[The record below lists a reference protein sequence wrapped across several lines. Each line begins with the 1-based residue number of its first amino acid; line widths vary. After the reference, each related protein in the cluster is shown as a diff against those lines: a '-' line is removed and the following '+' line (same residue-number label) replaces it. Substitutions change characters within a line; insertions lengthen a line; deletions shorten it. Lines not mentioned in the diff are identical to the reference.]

1 MKDLLSRRLRFD
13 VDFALPLRI
22 PFGLRIFF
30 RAAFALLAL
39 ATLGLAL
46 SVLVEEKQISL
57 RNYQEGFRKNLS
69 QIATQLRHPS
79 GQLALLNSTTQTT
92 TTDTQGRT
100 TPGLSPLVLPYAAI
114 DFDDRSKVQQ
124 AVEMS
129 GCQVNY
135 TGGATLCV
143 AVGNNPWAGGFIYV
157 AGSLLSAD
165 ELVPHPVGDA
175 DLQQAHRAVV
185 QVVMRGQTYRW
196 LAPFETTGDV
206 GSQSQSGAPTVR
218 GRLTGFAL
226 DANGQTSNRPV
237 RDFRGWLWQDSRCV
251 QAETTRAAL
260 PCAKRW
266 FYSIRL
272 PIDMW
277 RDALLAS
284 GASTA
289 SGSKVRPQWPPA
301 DLDRMGV
308 QLQFLPPGTGPALFD
323 SNTPGAVQ
331 PFALRDLKAQL
342 QAGETLHISKQNA
355 APSGDAKAVPDLT
368 ELAVLRADATP
379 DADVPHWL
387 NRLIAQ
393 LPVAGDEVRSE
404 ARDVVDTPL
413 GRYTLR
419 MTGDGRT
426 VDKTLSTVATRVSW
440 FVGGMLLAIGLT
452 WLALELRI
460 IRRITLLSRRA
471 ATVSQTVRGADDALA
486 LDVSDL
492 QSHDELGVLT
502 SALAD
507 LLQRVNEDARRER
520 IRTAQE
526 KDQWHAVGHEIMSPL
541 QSLKALHSA
550 PNDASARY
558 IHRMQQAV
566 RVLYGSASPSEA
578 FESTT
583 LQSGTLD
590 INNFLQQVATNAP
603 AAGIA
608 LVEYTAKPVPVLVK
622 ADEHAL
628 EDAITH
634 VLRNAERYRVPG
646 SAIHLV
652 LDIAP
657 SATSPGAAGGTITDN
672 EVHLHISNQGPH
684 IAPDMLGKI
693 FEYGVSEQT
702 DSAAQ
707 GNRGQGLF
715 VAKTYLAKMGGTIG
729 AQNTP
734 DGVRFT
740 MGLQR
745 A

>member
-1 MKDLLSRRLRFD
+1 MKDLLARKLRFD

-39 ATLGLAL
+39 ATVGLAL

-57 RNYQEGFRKNLS
+57 RNYQDGFRKNLS

-79 GQLALLNSTTQTT
+79 GQLALLNAHNQTSQTT
-92 TTDTQGRT
+92 TSANTPRT
-100 TPGLSPLVLPYAAI
+100 APGLSPLVLPYAAI

-135 TGGATLCV
+135 AGGATLCV

-165 ELVPHPVGDA
+165 ELVPHPLGDA

-185 QVVMRGQTYRW
+185 QVALRGQTYRW
-196 LAPFETTGDV
+196 LAPFETAGDV

-226 DANGQTSNRPV
+226 DANGQAANRPV

-251 QAETTRAAL
+251 QAEASSAAQ

-277 RDALLAS
+277 RDALLATAAGTGS
-284 GASTA
+284 GN
-289 SGSKVRPQWPPA
+289 KVRPQWPPA

-308 QLQFLPPGTGPALFD
+308 QLQFLPPGNGPALFD
-323 SNTPGAVQ
+323 SNTPSAVQ

-342 QAGETLHISKQNA
+342 QAGETLHISKQGTAHSSDA
-355 APSGDAKAVPDLT
+355 ASVA
-368 ELAVLRADATP
+368 ELAVLRADNAP

-387 NRLIAQ
+387 NRLIAR
-393 LPVAGDEVRSE
+393 LPVEGDDVRSE
-404 ARDVVDTPL
+404 AREVVDTPL
-413 GRYTLR
+413 GRYALR

-452 WLALELRI
+452 WLAIELRI

-471 ATVSQTVRGADDALA
+471 ATVSQTVRGTDDALA

-492 QSHDELGVLT
+492 QSHDELGVLA

-550 PNDASARY
+550 PGDASARY

-578 FESTT
+578 FERTT

-590 INNFLQQVATNAP
+590 INLFLQEVAANAP

-608 LVEYTAKPVPVLVK
+608 QVEYTSQPVPVLVK

-646 SAIHLV
+646 SPIQMV

-657 SATSPGAAGGTITDN
+657 NPLSAGAATLTDN
-672 EVHLHISNQGPH
+672 EVHLHISNQGPP

-693 FEYGVSEQT
+693 FEYGVSEHT

-729 AQNTP
+729 AQNTK

>member
-1 MKDLLSRRLRFD
+1 MKDLLARKLRFD

-57 RNYQEGFRKNLS
+57 RNYQDGFRKNLS

-79 GQLALLNSTTQTT
+79 GQLALLNANTTPSDHTTAGTSTT
-92 TTDTQGRT
+92 
-100 TPGLSPLVLPYAAI
+100 GLSPLVLPYAAI

-135 TGGATLCV
+135 AGGATLCV

-165 ELVPHPVGDA
+165 ELVPHPMGEP
-175 DLQQAHRAVV
+175 DLEQAHRAVV
-185 QVVMRGQTYRW
+185 QVALRGQTYRW

-226 DANGQTSNRPV
+226 DANGQAANRPV

-251 QAETTRAAL
+251 QGDATVDAQ
-260 PCAKRW
+260 PCTKRL

-277 RDALLAS
+277 RDALQTYSATS
-284 GASTA
+284 AN
-289 SGSKVRPQWPPA
+289 GSKLRPQWPPA
-301 DLDRMGV
+301 DLNRIGV
-308 QLQFLPPGTGPALFD
+308 QLQFLPPGNAPALFD
-323 SNTPGAVQ
+323 SRTAGAVR
-331 PFALRDLKAQL
+331 PFALSDLKAQL
-342 QAGETLHISKQNA
+342 QAGETLRITKQST
-355 APSGDAKAVPDLT
+355 APNSDVT
-368 ELAVLRADATP
+368 ELAVLRADNAP

-387 NRLIAQ
+387 NRLIAR
-393 LPVAGDEVRSE
+393 LPVAGDDVRSE
-404 ARDVVDTPL
+404 AMEVVDTSL
-413 GRYTLR
+413 GRYELR

-440 FVGGMLLAIGLT
+440 FVGGMLLAIVLT
-452 WLALELRI
+452 WLAIELRI

-471 ATVSQTVRGADDALA
+471 ATVSQTVRGTDDALA

-492 QSHDELGVLT
+492 RSHDELGVLA

-550 PNDASARY
+550 PGDPSARY

-578 FESTT
+578 FEATT

-590 INNFLQQVATNAP
+590 INQFLQEVAANAP

-608 LVEYTAKPVPVLVK
+608 QVEYTAQPMPVLVK

-628 EDAITH
+628 EDAVTH

-646 SAIHLV
+646 TPIRML
-652 LDIAP
+652 LDIA
-657 SATSPGAAGGTITDN
+657 TTET
-672 EVHLHISNQGPH
+672 EVHLHIANQGPH
-684 IAPDMLGKI
+684 IAADMLGKI

-702 DSAAQ
+702 ESAAQ
-707 GNRGQGLF
+707 GSRGQGLF
-715 VAKTYLAKMGGTIG
+715 VAKTYLAKMGGTIS
-729 AQNTP
+729 AHN
-734 DGVRFT
+734 
-740 MGLQR
+740 
-745 A
+745 

>member
-1 MKDLLSRRLRFD
+1 MKNLLPRGLRFD

-57 RNYQEGFRKNLS
+57 RNYQDGFRKNLS

-79 GQLALLNSTTQTT
+79 GQLALLNASTPSNSSAHFP
-92 TTDTQGRT
+92 RT

-135 TGGATLCV
+135 AGGATLCV

-157 AGSLLSAD
+157 AGSLLSTD

-185 QVVMRGQTYRW
+185 QVAMRGQTYRW
-196 LAPFETTGDV
+196 LAPFETTGD
-206 GSQSQSGAPTVR
+206 GGIQSQSGAPTVR

-226 DANGQTSNRPV
+226 DAKDLVANRPV

-251 QAETTRAAL
+251 QPGTNPAAP
-260 PCAKRW
+260 PCVKRW

-284 GASTA
+284 TA
-289 SGSKVRPQWPPA
+289 SAASGGKVRPQWPPA
-301 DLDRMGV
+301 DLDRMAV
-308 QLQFLPPGTGPALFD
+308 QLQFLPPGNGPALFD

-331 PFALRDLKAQL
+331 PFALLDLKAQL
-342 QAGETLHISKQNA
+342 QAGETLHISKQDST
-355 APSGDAKAVPDLT
+355 PS
-368 ELAVLRADATP
+368 ELAVLRADNTP

-387 NRLIAQ
+387 NRLIAR

-404 ARDVVDTPL
+404 AREVVDTPL
-413 GRYTLR
+413 GRYALR

-452 WLALELRI
+452 WLAIELRI

-471 ATVSQTVRGADDALA
+471 ATVSQTVRGTDDALA

-492 QSHDELGVLT
+492 QSRDELGVLA

-526 KDQWHAVGHEIMSPL
+526 KDQWHAVGHE
-541 QSLKALHSA
+541 
-550 PNDASARY
+550 
-558 IHRMQQAV
+558 
-566 RVLYGSASPSEA
+566 
-578 FESTT
+578 
-583 LQSGTLD
+583 
-590 INNFLQQVATNAP
+590 
-603 AAGIA
+603 
-608 LVEYTAKPVPVLVK
+608 
-622 ADEHAL
+622 
-628 EDAITH
+628 
-634 VLRNAERYRVPG
+634 
-646 SAIHLV
+646 
-652 LDIAP
+652 
-657 SATSPGAAGGTITDN
+657 
-672 EVHLHISNQGPH
+672 
-684 IAPDMLGKI
+684 
-693 FEYGVSEQT
+693 
-702 DSAAQ
+702 
-707 GNRGQGLF
+707 
-715 VAKTYLAKMGGTIG
+715 
-729 AQNTP
+729 
-734 DGVRFT
+734 
-740 MGLQR
+740 
-745 A
+745 

>member
-1 MKDLLSRRLRFD
+1 MKDLLARKLRFD

-46 SVLVEEKQISL
+46 TVLVEEKQISL
-57 RNYQEGFRKNLS
+57 RNYQDGFRKNLS

-79 GQLALLNSTTQTT
+79 GQLALLNANTQTT
-92 TTDTQGRT
+92 SANRPRT
-100 TPGLSPLVLPYAAI
+100 APGLSPLVLPYSAL

-135 TGGATLCV
+135 PGGATLCV

-157 AGSLLSAD
+157 VGSLLSAE
-165 ELVPHPVGDA
+165 ELVPHAVGDA
-175 DLQQAHRAVV
+175 DLKQAHRAVV
-185 QVVMRGQTYRW
+185 QVALRGQTYRW
-196 LAPFETTGDV
+196 LAPFETAGDV

-226 DANGQTSNRPV
+226 DANDQAANRPV

-251 QAETTRAAL
+251 QPEAGNAQQ
-260 PCAKRW
+260 PCVKRL

-284 GASTA
+284 ATSTA
-289 SGSKVRPQWPPA
+289 GGNKVRPQWPPA
-301 DLDRMGV
+301 DLDRMEV
-308 QLQFLPPGTGPALFD
+308 QLQFLPPGASPALFD

-331 PFALRDLKAQL
+331 PFALRDLKAHL
-342 QAGETLHISKQNA
+342 QAGETLYISKQGSPN
-355 APSGDAKAVPDLT
+355 S
-368 ELAVLRADATP
+368 ELAVLRADNTP

-387 NRLIAQ
+387 NRLIAR
-393 LPVAGDEVRSE
+393 LPVEGDDVRSE
-404 ARDVVDTPL
+404 ALEVVDTPL
-413 GRYTLR
+413 GRYALR

-440 FVGGMLLAIGLT
+440 FVGGMLLAIVLT
-452 WLALELRI
+452 WLAIELRI

-471 ATVSQTVRGADDALA
+471 ATVSQTVRGTDDALA

-492 QSHDELGVLT
+492 QSHDELGVLA

-550 PNDASARY
+550 PDDTSARY

-578 FESTT
+578 FERTT

-590 INNFLQQVATNAP
+590 INQFLLQVAANAP

-608 LVEYTAKPVPVLVK
+608 LVHYTAQPVPVLVK

-646 SAIHLV
+646 SAIRLV

-657 SATSPGAAGGTITDN
+657 GALTDN

-693 FEYGVSEQT
+693 FEYGVSEHT

-707 GNRGQGLF
+707 SNRGQGLF
-715 VAKTYLAKMGGTIG
+715 VAKTYLAKMGGTI
-729 AQNTP
+729 AVQNMA